1 MQKLSGQRRHRGFTL
16 IEILV
21 VLVILGLLAGL
32 VGPRLFGKVDSSKVK
47 TAGTQVKMLKTALQ
61 TFRLDIG
68 RYPSTEEGLT
78 VLSTRPQGGELAAW
92 AGPYLEEA
100 LPVDPW
106 GNPYVYRNEPAG
118 EQEFTLYSLGAD
130 GQPGGEGIAAD
141 IGYLP

>member
-1 MQKLSGQRRHRGFTL
+1 MQKFLRPRRHRGFTL

-47 TAGTQVKMLKTALQ
+47 TASTQVKMLKTALQ

-68 RYPSTEEGLT
+68 RYPSTEEGLA
-78 VLSTRPQGGELAAW
+78 VLSGRPQGGELAAW

-106 GNPYVYRNEPAG
+106 GTPLQWSLREGEPRV
-118 EQEFTLYSLGAD
+118 TSLGAD
-130 GQPGGEGIAAD
+130 GAPGGAGDDADVIAD
-141 IGYLP
+141 